1 MMEAHTS
8 RSAIETNPRYRPRRP
23 PGLAAAI
30 MALILAA
37 TAAWSCGQR
46 EALVGKYEAVSQ
58 SAAGRVALTLE
69 LQADG
74 KGYWSV
80 ETDNAPFRWDLHK
93 NTIRLHTPTGGVIQ
107 GTLDQGSLLVSLP
120 GQGVINF
127 TKVR

>member
-1 MMEAHTS
+1 MGAHTTHF
-8 RSAIETNPRYRPRRP
+8 AIETNPGCHPHRSQ
-23 PGLAAAI
+23 GLAAAL
-30 MALILAA
+30 MLLLIAA
-37 TAAWSCGQR
+37 AVACSCGQR
-46 EALVGKYEAVSQ
+46 EALAGKYEAVSGT
-58 SAAGRVALTLE
+58 AAGQVALTLE

-107 GTLDQGSLLVSLP
+107 GTLDRGSLRISLP
-120 GQGVINF
+120 GQGVITF

>member
-1 MMEAHTS
+1 MGARASH
-8 RSAIETNPRYRPRRP
+8 SAIQTNPWCRPRYA
-23 PGLAAAI
+23 PGLITAMMVLLLAAAAI
-30 MALILAA
+30 C
-37 TAAWSCGQR
+37 SCGQQ
-46 EALVGKYEAVSQ
+46 EAAVGKYEAVSQ

-80 ETDNAPFRWDLHK
+80 ETDNAPFRWDLHN

-107 GTLDQGSLLVSLP
+107 GTLDQDKLRITML
-120 GQGVINF
+120 GQGIIEF

>member
-1 MMEAHTS
+1 MQVHTS
-8 RSAIETNPRYRPRRP
+8 HSAIVTKLPSRPGHA
-23 PGLAAAI
+23 PGL
-30 MALILAA
+30 
-37 TAAWSCGQR
+37 TAALMVLLFVTAAVCSCGQR
-46 EALVGKYEAVSQ
+46 EGLVGKYEAVSQ
-58 SAAGRVALTLE
+58 TAAGRVALMLE
-69 LQADG
+69 LQSDG

-107 GTLDQGSLLVSLP
+107 GALDQGSLLVSLP

>member
-1 MMEAHTS
+1 MGAHTS
-8 RSAIETNPRYRPRRP
+8 HSAIETNPWCRPRRS
-23 PGLAAAI
+23 PGLAAA
-30 MALILAA
+30 MMLLLFAA
-37 TAAWSCGQR
+37 AAVCSCGQR

-58 SAAGRVALTLE
+58 TAAGQVALMLE

-80 ETDNAPFRWDLHK
+80 ETDNAPFRWELHK
-93 NTIRLHTPTGGVIQ
+93 NNIRLHTPAGGVIQ
-107 GTLDQGSLLVSLP
+107 GTLDRGSLRISLP